1 MIMLYPLMT
10 LPDGTEIV
18 HSESMVKDNR
28 ETVKVVV
35 ERPVDYDFQSPV
47 CRLPDYRREQAEGFT
62 PEEIS
67 ELHELIQSLAHVIY
81 ELAGDRGFEHAAVN

>member
-35 ERPVDYDFQSPV
+35 ERPVDY
-47 CRLPDYRREQAEGFT
+47 GF
-62 PEEIS
+62 
-67 ELHELIQSLAHVIY
+67 QSLAHVIY
-81 ELAGDRGFEHAAVN
+81 ELAGDRGFEHAAVI

>member
-35 ERPVDYDFQSPV
+35 ERPVDYGFQSPV
-47 CRLPDYRREQAEGFT
+47 CRLPDYR
-62 PEEIS
+62 
-67 ELHELIQSLAHVIY
+67 
-81 ELAGDRGFEHAAVN
+81 